1 KPPPKRQLFEF
12 LGQPADHV
20 QNVQVR
26 RSSQKLPATLPS
38 SPIPRIKHPVSLPG
52 KKFSQRLFAGDGRH
66 PIAQDDRPLR
76 FPSPSRRQELSNN
89 LALESCPEHTFLINP
104 QILS

>member
-52 KKFSQRLFAGDGRH
+52 KKFSQRLFAGDGGIPSHRM
-66 PIAQDDRPLR
+66 IARCV
-76 FPSPSRRQELSNN
+76 FPARAEGKNSVTISRLNRVLN
-89 LALESCPEHTFLINP
+89 
-104 QILS
+104 ILF